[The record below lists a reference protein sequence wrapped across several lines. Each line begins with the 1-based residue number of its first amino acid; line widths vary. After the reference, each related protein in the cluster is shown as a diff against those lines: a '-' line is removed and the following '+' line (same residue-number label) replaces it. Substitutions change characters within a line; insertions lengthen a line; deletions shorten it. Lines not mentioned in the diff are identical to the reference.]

1 MRTGLTVAML
11 LFGVLAMG
19 QGFNERYDAF
29 GWNDPQGGWNI
40 EARGEGFALISGMTN
55 TDSLGPSFFLTHG
68 SVLITFIDANGA
80 KLGEQ
85 RSYRPFHTS
94 TAGWANCCDTIPG
107 GGYVVGGASE
117 DTLGNDEVYLMRFD
131 ALGDTLWTKVF
142 GDPLLNYYYIGR
154 QVKRTADGGFLIV
167 GDMGVGDLSVN
178 GIDGFAIKTDSQ
190 GNEQWRETYGGP
202 PPDWRALL
210 AVDLVGDGGYYFSGS
225 YFPTDTNGEHWVLRV
240 DSTGTE
246 IWSVTWGGPFSEGA
260 LQLITGS
267 DGHPIIFSG
276 NAHAPSYG
284 AMRPYIAKLDSADGS
299 IVWEREYGPE
309 RYGTV
314 LFAGKEC
321 PNGDLIVAGGTYVSQ
336 GPNNEMGLLLL
347 TTSTGDSL
355 WMFTYHYQDSII
367 TNGQGRFYDVLP
379 TADGGFIAA
388 GVARNPVGGPY
399 PPGYSQDTWVVKVDS
414 MGCVVPGCN
423 SVGITE
429 QVTNLADA
437 ISIHPNP
444 MISGQ
449 SVTLRLHLPQSLHGA
464 PLKATLVNAD
474 GQVAWQQTLGVA
486 GSSTNFNIQPAPLAT
501 GLYFIH
507 VTSQDRWLTG
517 GKLIIQ

>member
-1 MRTGLTVAML
+1 MRKALTAATL
-11 LFGVLAMG
+11 LVGALALG

-29 GWNDPQGGWNI
+29 GWGYSQTGFGVEFAPGGY
-40 EARGEGFALISGMTN
+40 AVLSGSSDY
-55 TDSLGPSFFLTHG
+55 DSIAPGNWQFHG
-68 SVLITFIDANGA
+68 SVLITWLDGNGL
-80 KLGEQ
+80 KTNER
-85 RSYRPFHTS
+85 RSWREMHSAF
-94 TAGWANCCDTIPG
+94 AGWANCCDTVPG
-107 GGYVVGGASE
+107 GGFVVGGSSE
-117 DTLGNDEVYLMRFD
+117 DSLGNDEVYLMRFD

-167 GDMGVGDLSVN
+167 GDMGLGDLSVN
-178 GIDGFAIKTDSQ
+178 GIDGFAIKTDSL
-190 GNEQWRETYGGP
+190 GNEQWREIYGGP

-225 YFPTDTNGEHWVLRV
+225 FFPTDTNGEHWVIRV

-267 DGHPIIFSG
+267 HGQPIIFSG

-321 PNGDLIVAGGTYVSQ
+321 PNGDLIGAGGTYVSQ
-336 GPNNEMGLLLL
+336 GPNNEMGLLLR

-355 WMFTYHYQDSII
+355 WMFTYHYQDTII
-367 TNGQGRFYDVLP
+367 SNGQGRFYDVLP

-414 MGCVVPGCN
+414 LGCIVPGCN
-423 SVGITE
+423 SVGISE
-429 QVTNLADA
+429 QATNLLDA
-437 ISIHPNP
+437 ISIFPNP
-444 MISGQ
+444 VQSGHQ
-449 SVTLRLHLPQSLHGA
+449 VTVQLDLPLSVTHLPLQLSVVGMDGRVVHQQRIAGNGA
-464 PLKATLVNAD
+464 H
-474 GQVAWQQTLGVA
+474 Q
-486 GSSTNFNIQPAPLAT
+486 LALPGLSA
-501 GLYFIH
+501 GLYYIH
-507 VTSQDRWLTG
+507 LASEGKWLTG
-517 GKLIIQ
+517 GKLVVQ